1 MWQAALTLPSRSR
14 CRTAN
19 TKESTT
25 ANHPPPPLPP
35 RQIKKAFPEVLGLS
49 LDALTANVAKLQR
62 DWKLEGQVLARAV
75 ARQPAVLGYTI
86 DCMGD
91 CAGECNRCWARF

>member
-1 MWQAALTLPSRSR
+1 M
-14 CRTAN
+14 
-19 TKESTT
+19 
-25 ANHPPPPLPP
+25 
-35 RQIKKAFPEVLGLS
+35 LGLS